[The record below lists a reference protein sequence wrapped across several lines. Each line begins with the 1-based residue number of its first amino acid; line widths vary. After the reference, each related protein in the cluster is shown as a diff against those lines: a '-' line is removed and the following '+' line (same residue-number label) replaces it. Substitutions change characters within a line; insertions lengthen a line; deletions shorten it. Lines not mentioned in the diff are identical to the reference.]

1 MESLSAANTQFSLNV
16 FKKISEI
23 NTSGNVFYSPLSI
36 SSALAMVSLGAKGN
50 TKDQILQV
58 LCLNKSGPD
67 IESADQQE
75 DLIHSSYNKLMSE
88 LNEPG
93 VPYMLSLAN
102 RLYGEKSYQFIDK
115 FISETQKYYQAG
127 LESVDFIKNSEASR
141 VNINNW
147 VEENTQGKIKDLLAQ
162 GIVND
167 LTDLVLVNA
176 IYFKGTWEKKFLRED
191 TFDQEFK
198 VNKNETKPVKM
209 MSQESKFPLIFIPE
223 VNSQILELPYVGKNL
238 SMLIILP
245 NEIEDDTT
253 GLQKLEKTLT
263 YEKLMEWTKPDK
275 MSVENVQI
283 SLPKFKLEETYDMK
297 NLLVKLGM
305 VNAFDKGKANFS
317 GMSPQNLVVSEVIH
331 KSFVE
336 VNEEGTEAAAATG
349 VGMMLKCYTFPE
361 IFNADHPFLFFIR
374 HNPTN
379 TILFYGRF
387 CSP

>member
-1 MESLSAANTQFSLNV
+1 MS
-16 FKKISEI
+16 K
-23 NTSGNVFYSPLSI
+23 
-36 SSALAMVSLGAKGN
+36 
-50 TKDQILQV
+50 
-58 LCLNKSGPD
+58 LNK
-67 IESADQQE
+67 
-75 DLIHSSYNKLMSE
+75 
-88 LNEPG
+88 PG

-115 FISETQKYYQAG
+115 FISDSQKYYQAG
-127 LESVDFIKNSEASR
+127 LESVDFIKNSEAAR

-147 VEENTQGKIKDLLAQ
+147 VEKETQGKIKDLLAQ

-176 IYFKGTWEKKFLRED
+176 IYFKGNWEKKFLKED

-198 VNKNETKPVKM
+198 LNKNETKPVKM
-209 MSQESKFPLIFIPE
+209 MNQESKFPLTFIPE

-238 SMLIILP
+238 SMFIILP

-263 YEKLMEWTKPDK
+263 YEKLMEWTKPDN
-275 MSVENVQI
+275 MNLQEVQI

-305 VNAFDKGKANFS
+305 LDAFDKGKANFS

-331 KSFVE
+331 KTFVE

-349 VGMMLKCYTFPE
+349 VGMMLRCYTFPE